1 MLIAKC
7 KLATFHKGK
16 KCYSC
21 CCSMN
26 HVCIKL
32 LYLFPVQY
40 SAKHFL
46 IDTKDDADAMKSA
59 EFGYGNQNKD
69 EDAFKQILKKR
80 KKGGGNRSPPK
91 GCYEKAKSAPKGI
104 CCDCLEH
111 VKLSCGPCYY

>member
-1 MLIAKC
+1 MLIVNVNCQRSIKVNN
-7 KLATFHKGK
+7 ATDAVVWIMYVH
-16 KCYSC
+16 
-21 CCSMN
+21 
-26 HVCIKL
+26 KL
-32 LYLFPVQY
+32 LYFFPVQN

-69 EDAFKQILKKR
+69 EDAFKQILKNRKR
-80 KKGGGNRSPPK
+80 GGGNRSPPK

-111 VKLSCGPCYY
+111 VKLSCGNCNY